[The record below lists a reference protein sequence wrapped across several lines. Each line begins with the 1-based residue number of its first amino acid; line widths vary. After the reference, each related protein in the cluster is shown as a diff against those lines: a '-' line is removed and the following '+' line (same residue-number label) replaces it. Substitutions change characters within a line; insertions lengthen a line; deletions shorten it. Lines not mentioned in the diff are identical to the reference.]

1 MQTLQVSVSAMGVV
15 CFPLEV
21 RLREI
26 GGQRYGR
33 IACRPTMRLDIKFDA
48 RMGV

>member
-21 RLREI
+21 RVRER
-26 GGQRYGR
+26 GKSV
-33 IACRPTMRLDIKFDA
+33 D
-48 RMGV
+48 